1 MLTPLKQPIVFELE
15 GFHVPQGQGSLLF
28 FLALLNYTVVL
39 LGNGLVVSIIVCDR
53 ALHKPMYM
61 MVCNLA
67 ACDLL
72 GGSAMLIPYEK
83 RNVFSLD
90 LKTFTLRADFT
101 SIGSLLQCEAL
112 WAACL
117 YERCHINKV
126 ELKPAR
132 WSSWKQADSVAA
144 AASCRYVAVCEPLRY
159 HAIMTSARLLSCC
172 ALAWL
177 VAFVCIGVLFA
188 LNVGTP
194 LCGSTIKHVYCSNR
208 SILRLACGPTPVNN
222 IYGQSTVSQPSQTH
236 IVLVITG
243 TFLIIA
249 FSYIRILHACV
260 KQGRNDNGT
269 RSKAFQTCA
278 SHLVLYVLYEIA
290 SVIII
295 LSQRFPSVSQNIK
308 KFCSI
313 LFIIVPPALN
323 PIIYGLVTKELRTS
337 IIKQFTTRV
346 SHVKPQQVNTLR

>member
-1 MLTPLKQPIVFELE
+1 MSSRLVWMENTSMLTPLKQPIVFELE

-28 FLALLNYTVVL
+28 FLALLNYIVVL
-39 LGNGLVVSIIVCDR
+39 LGNGLVVSIIIYDR

-72 GGSAMLIPYEK
+72 GGSAMLIRLMIHFLTGQKRMPYATAIAQAFC
-83 RNVFSLD
+83 VH
-90 LKTFTLRADFT
+90 TY
-101 SIGSLLQCEAL
+101 G
-112 WAACL
+112 AAVQTIL
-117 YERCHINKV
+117 
-126 ELKPAR
+126 
-132 WSSWKQADSVAA
+132 AA
-144 AASCRYVAVCEPLRY
+144 MAYDRYVAVCEPLRY

-208 SILRLACGPTPVNN
+208 SILRLACGPTPINN
-222 IYGQSTVSQPSQTH
+222 IYGLCMTWSVS
-236 IVLVITG
+236 TG

-249 FSYIRILHACV
+249 FSYIRILHACI
-260 KQGRNDNGT
+260 KQGRNDRST

-278 SHLVLYVLYEIA
+278 SHLVLYVLYEI
-290 SVIII
+290 STMILI
-295 LSQRFPSVSQNIK
+295 LSQRFPSISQNIK
-308 KFCSI
+308 RFFSI